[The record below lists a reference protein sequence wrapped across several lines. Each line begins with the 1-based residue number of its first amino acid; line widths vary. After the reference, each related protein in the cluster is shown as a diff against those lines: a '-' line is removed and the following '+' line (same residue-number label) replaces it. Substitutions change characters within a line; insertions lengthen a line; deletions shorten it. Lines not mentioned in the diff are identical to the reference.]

1 MRILATAVL
10 LVSSPLWLVG
20 CYDDVGTTM
29 HEPHE
34 YKGKKDPL
42 LSKLKGKE
50 LQDDLS
56 NRFKES
62 QTDR

>member
-1 MRILATAVL
+1 MPKVCTAVL
-10 LVSSPLWLVG
+10 LISSPFWLVG
-20 CYDDVGTTM
+20 CYDDVGTTI

-34 YKGKKDPL
+34 YKGDKDPL
-42 LSKLKGKE
+42 LSKLKEQE
-50 LQDDLS
+50 LQDQLS